1 MNNRNIDSRDLIQ
14 TDITSF
20 LKLNSQKIIVNEIF
34 KELKSL
40 SVKKLQEIARYH
52 KIKNRSKMDKTQLIK
67 SIILYKKNDL
77 SIEEWKKILGDKW
90 KLHENGLFF
99 IYKDNSMISGNLTK
113 LNKTLKIQNISFN
126 PIQIKKDLTLKDL
139 SKIIKRK
146 NSFIVVKFG
155 TFLYDFNLIG
165 EAFRILGPNISLLQN
180 SYGTIILKSLSKFI
194 IIAPL
199 IV

>member
-146 NSFIVVKFG
+146 TSFIVVKFG